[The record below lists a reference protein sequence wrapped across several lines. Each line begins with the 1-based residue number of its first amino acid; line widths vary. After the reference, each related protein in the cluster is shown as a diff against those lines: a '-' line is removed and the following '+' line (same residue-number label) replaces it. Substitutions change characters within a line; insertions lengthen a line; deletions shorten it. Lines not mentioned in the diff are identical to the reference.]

1 MGHCRSK
8 MQASLSKRFRRRQVS
23 LSLDPICCS
32 NLGRKRRH
40 ISLHDTLTNGL
51 GQEVHLR
58 SFLVALFGRR
68 QQSHVCTRSR
78 NTSLLDIVV
87 RSGPSSNLTTWLKSL
102 RACCYFAGTANSS
115 VWSLV
120 VQTFGSTCNYVF
132 NVEGWLVFNIRC
144 NLLLHLCAKGR
155 FQLFVLQ
162 QKKRHKLCASELL
175 LCNSNLSNTISQ
187 DFGAPSFRQLSL
199 RCQQFRNPLV
209 SLDSQQKLVSADE
222 SLLLLF
228 IFKLSEQVAEVVVKR
243 TVLIFILI
251 LEANTTPMHTC
262 IPCFDRQVNA
272 NCRNWKMCTILKLS
286 SKKWTAPSDPFRHV
300 HAPLVIVTPSGNMQ
314 YHLHNFG
321 ARTWNKRLCPSHIL
335 WTVHQHIFQQS
346 EQRARQFGGFCP
358 RRRLK
363 RMQSRFLNGIQCLL
377 KQYQHN
383 PPCKL
388 KLT

>member
-1 MGHCRSK
+1 MSALGRATLLCWTSSSGLGPAATSPPGSRASELAAISQGLPTAPCGALSSK
-8 MQASLSKRFRRRQVS
+8 PSAAPATTSSMLKDGWSSTSGA
-23 LSLDPICCS
+23 ICCS
-32 NLGRKRRH
+32 TSVRRVDSN
-40 ISLHDTLTNGL
+40 SL
-51 GQEVHLR
+51 
-58 SFLVALFGRR
+58 SC
-68 QQSHVCTRSR
+68 S
-78 NTSLLDIVV
+78 
-87 RSGPSSNLTTWLKSL
+87 K
-102 RACCYFAGTANSS
+102 
-115 VWSLV
+115 
-120 VQTFGSTCNYVF
+120 
-132 NVEGWLVFNIRC
+132 
-144 NLLLHLCAKGR
+144 
-155 FQLFVLQ
+155 
-162 QKKRHKLCASELL
+162 KKRHKLCASELL